1 MDKLTYQQPISIIK
15 RASNKSKCE
24 AIPLSENS
32 SATHASTFHQQRTPI
47 TVLCSGHFL
56 ENFSETVANL
66 GSGQWSRNNNESVV
80 SGSCIIMCDS
90 PVADFVGEDTNFVSA
105 KEPELP
111 AVPRVGKL
119 DCSMTLL
126 ADKSTYNQVNH
137 CLNVSMNAIIILQ

>member
-1 MDKLTYQQPISIIK
+1 
-15 RASNKSKCE
+15 
-24 AIPLSENS
+24 
-32 SATHASTFHQQRTPI
+32 
-47 TVLCSGHFL
+47 
-56 ENFSETVANL
+56 
-66 GSGQWSRNNNESVV
+66 
-80 SGSCIIMCDS
+80 MCDS

-137 CLNVSMNAIIILQ
+137 CLNVSMNAIIISSSHNCQKHFYLCHWNCSQHA